1 MSQSKRSPS
10 EEPLTLRVQTRGQLY
25 QKQINALK
33 QRISD
38 QSILLH
44 EQGRILLQLSQI
56 TSECESSF
64 PEYTQRV
71 PTVEPGESPLVA
83 VVRHVVKSLGDRVEE
98 VEFANERARM
108 ASRAKDHFLATMSH
122 EIRTPMNGLIGMIE
136 LLANTDLDEGQGE
149 FVTVMRDSANSL
161 LTLLND
167 ILDFSK
173 LSASQMQLE
182 KRVFR
187 PEKSI
192 EEAMRTFAANAEEKG
207 VELKYKISDDFPAL
221 VSGDGSRIRQVLSN
235 LISNALK
242 FTDQGSVRID
252 ASVEGA
258 EDDRLRLIFKVTD
271 TGIGMTSEELAKVFA
286 PFTQADTSTSRKFGG
301 SGLGLTISRE
311 LLDLMQ
317 GTLSAESTSGV
328 GSCFTMQLMVHRPKD
343 VELRNF
349 KSKEQRQCDSPF
361 QLAEAEKPSDD
372 RKLLLVEDN
381 PVNQRVAHLTL
392 EKLGYNVT
400 LANNGYEAIARAK
413 EENFEWICMDVSMP
427 GIDGY
432 ETTQKIRELDASSS
446 NAWIV
451 AMTGHA
457 FEEDRIRCIQAG
469 MNDFVPK
476 PFTVDALRNALT
488 ARGLAA

>member
-1 MSQSKRSPS
+1 MSQTTQTTADA
-10 EEPLTLRVQTRGQLY
+10 PLTLRVQTRGQ
-25 QKQINALK
+25 QIKKEIDSLK

-38 QSILLH
+38 QSLLLH
-44 EQGRILLQLSQI
+44 EQGSILVQLGKI
-56 TSECESSF
+56 TSECETNF
-64 PEYTQRV
+64 PQYTQRI
-71 PTVEPGESPLVA
+71 PTIQTGESPLVA

-98 VEFANERARM
+98 VELANERARM

-122 EIRTPMNGLIGMIE
+122 EIRTPMNGLIGMVE
-136 LLANTDLDEGQGE
+136 LLANTNLDDGQSE
-149 FVTVMRDSANSL
+149 FVDVMRDSANSL

-187 PEKSI
+187 PQKSI

-207 VELKYKISDDFPAL
+207 IELKYKVADGFPEL

-242 FTDQGSVRID
+242 FTSKGSVRID
-252 ASVEGA
+252 ASMNDA
-258 EDDRLRLIFKVTD
+258 EDDRISLTFKVTD
-271 TGIGMTSEELAKVFA
+271 TGIGMTSQELAKVFA

-301 SGLGLTISRE
+301 SGLGLAICRDLLE
-311 LLDLMQ
+311 LME
-317 GTLSAESTSGV
+317 GALSAESEPGV
-328 GSCFTMQLMVHRPKD
+328 GSCFTMQLVVHRPTD

-349 KSKEQRQCDSPF
+349 RNKEQLQSDSPF
-361 QLAEAEKPSDD
+361 QLAEAEKTPDD

-381 PVNQRVAHLTL
+381 PVNQRVAQLTL

-400 LANNGYEAIARAK
+400 LANDGYEAVDLATA
-413 EENFEWICMDVSMP
+413 ETFDWICMDVSMP
-427 GIDGY
+427 GIDGF
-432 ETTQKIRELDASSS
+432 ETTQRIRELGVPSS

-476 PFTVDALRNALT
+476 PFSVDVLRTALDSSQ
-488 ARGLAA
+488 LAA